1 MTKVTDVE
9 ANLEQFKIDQAA
21 INSKTAEQ
29 LALLQETMEKN
40 KVEVD
45 RQFAELMNAIKTQQ
59 PSTTT
64 PPVTLPPPTYPMP
77 TLIYS
82 NFSGFP
88 LPMGSMGFGPFATG
102 EQGSHYNRGSPMSK
116 EGVFPSFGELSLS
129 GGVSSGNTRMT
140 PPPLVYG
147 NERGWGPGTDYRLR
161 KLKMPLC

>member
-40 KVEVD
+40 KVEAD

-64 PPVTLPPPTYPMP
+64 PPVTLPSPTRLMP
-77 TLIYS
+77 TPIAIHLKGGS
-82 NFSGFP
+82 VSFGFSSLCHYQLCGKSTQIERKFAYTTFITIDLVGEMLVLGFV
-88 LPMGSMGFGPFATG
+88 FE
-102 EQGSHYNRGSPMSK
+102 EQGFFGLEMGKP
-116 EGVFPSFGELSLS
+116 ESFSQD
-129 GGVSSGNTRMT
+129 TRC
-140 PPPLVYG
+140 
-147 NERGWGPGTDYRLR
+147 D
-161 KLKMPLC
+161 